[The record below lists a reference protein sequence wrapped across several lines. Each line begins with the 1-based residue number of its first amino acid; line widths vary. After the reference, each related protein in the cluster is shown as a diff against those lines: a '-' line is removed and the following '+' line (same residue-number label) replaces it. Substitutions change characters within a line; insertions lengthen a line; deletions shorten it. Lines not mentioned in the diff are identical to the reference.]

1 MASKQHKHYTLQL
14 PQIAGVILIE
24 TLKTVQNF
32 RMTDTSEAVPNFE
45 EMFASRFTEDDK
57 EYQEYLKRPPESPP
71 IVEEWN
77 SRAGGN
83 QRNRGNRSCKITDSL
98 EVGIAD
104 GGGQVTIDP
113 ISGMDD
119 PGVAITH
126 STDKN
131 LTTPTSM
138 DTMVTTSGLPMVTI
152 DGMSAALG
160 KTISSVNMTKVC
172 IFCWS

>member
-1 MASKQHKHYTLQL
+1 
-14 PQIAGVILIE
+14 
-24 TLKTVQNF
+24 
-32 RMTDTSEAVPNFE
+32 MTDTSEAVPNFE

-77 SRAGGN
+77 SRAGGSL
-83 QRNRGNRSCKITDSL
+83 RNRGNRLQDNSL

-113 ISGMDD
+113 INGMDD
-119 PGVAITH
+119 PGVTITR

-131 LTTPTSM
+131 LTTPINM
-138 DTMVTTSGLPMVTI
+138 DTMVTTKGLPMATT
-152 DGMSAALG
+152 DR
-160 KTISSVNMTKVC
+160 SVSN
-172 IFCWS
+172 F